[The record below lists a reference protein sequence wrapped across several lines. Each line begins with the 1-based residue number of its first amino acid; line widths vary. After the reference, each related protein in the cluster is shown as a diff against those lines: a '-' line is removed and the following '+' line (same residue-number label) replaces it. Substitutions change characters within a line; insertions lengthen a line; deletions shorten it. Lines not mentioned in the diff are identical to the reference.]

1 MTTGAIEVF
10 EQVLRLFRE
19 LNERDPSNR
28 RWQQDLATIYSN
40 LGQARLAY
48 GQRAAALPLF
58 RRAVDI
64 MQALT
69 KADPTDAGW
78 RRNLA
83 SQRLGLGRALL
94 AGGDIGAAAQ
104 EASASLDLTRG
115 LTADLLA
122 RPIASGAEALAA
134 RTWMA
139 RGHAALARTH
149 WQLALDAIEK
159 AAEGSTDYRFLD
171 PLAVALVNLDRQ
183 TDAAPVI
190 RSLLEMGYRE
200 PTFLRSIA
208 GAGQRL
214 LPNRDDETQRR

>member
-1 MTTGAIEVF
+1 MAAGP
-10 EQVLRLFRE
+10 RNDLFQISAK
-19 LNERDPSNR
+19 PGS
-28 RWQQDLATIYSN
+28 
-40 LGQARLAY
+40 AY
-48 GQRAAALPLF
+48 RPASGGAAALPS
-58 RRAVDI
+58 RRRHHASFDEGGS
-64 MQALT
+64 
-69 KADPTDAGW
+69 PTDAGW
-78 RRNLA
+78 RRHLA

-139 RGHAALARTH
+139 ARGTPRWPAPIGSSRSTRSRRPPKARPTTVS
-149 WQLALDAIEK
+149 
-159 AAEGSTDYRFLD
+159 STRS
-171 PLAVALVNLDRQ
+171 PWRSSSLDRQ